1 MAARAAVAPR
11 WIAYG
16 LLPLGRR
23 CGPDYL
29 VAPVL
34 QKGAASR
41 KVYLPQLPAGSAW
54 KNVFTGVETET
65 AGGGKTIT
73 EATPLDSFPL
83 YKRQAKGAPLV
94 LQ

>member
-1 MAARAAVAPR
+1 MRESAHAGDRESVHQ
-11 WIAYG
+11 
-16 LLPLGRR
+16 GRR
-23 CGPDYL
+23 VRRFGPDYL

-65 AGGGKTIT
+65 ADGGKTMAT
-73 EATPLDSFPL
+73 EKTPLDSFPL
-83 YKRQAKGAPLV
+83 YKRQAEGAPLA